1 LDIGYMKREAKRAK
15 SANKPK
21 RAYTIPIILL
31 VLSFGVL
38 AQAQQRDGGSNAAT
52 VSGRVTIGGKPAS
65 GVVVELFGQDGR
77 ERGQFAGETN
87 AEGRFN
93 IAGAKP
99 GSYAIRVHA
108 YVFVYGN
115 QSPNARNVE
124 RIVVGAG
131 ETVDD
136 ISIELIRG
144 GVVTGRVIDED
155 GRPVV
160 GSRVSLQQ
168 PPGEPSK
175 HTRSGSESHSDMG
188 ETDDRGVYR
197 IFGVPPGRYLAVVGK
212 SLDGNGSSYYVF
224 HPNTT
229 DQSKA
234 KVIEVSAGA
243 EKTEVNITV
252 VPPDETYAMSGR
264 LIDAANGKPVPGSY
278 VECQSLNGDNGGVI
292 RHSDEFR
299 TTGSDGAFRLAG
311 VRPGQYRL
319 FILPTSEDGI
329 EWYSEDLT
337 VEVASEDVS
346 GIELKA
352 HRGASVSGVVTVE
365 GANDPKL
372 FGPGADAYV
381 SIFSPKSEG
390 RSGESANCKIGLNG
404 GFRLTGLRPGEYQ
417 LRAWNVG
424 NPRKQLAIQRVEV
437 AGQSMSGAIELKEGQ
452 SISDARIVM
461 VYGEGVVRGRLNFQ
475 NGEPQKNICFY
486 VTTDRKGECADCQ
499 NRFHAQVSAG
509 GQYMLEGLPPGDYE
523 LTLRS
528 HLCGSGVHPG
538 IAPVKQ
544 AIHVANGAE
553 ARADFIVDLSKR
565 DQ

>member
-1 LDIGYMKREAKRAK
+1 MNRKAKKTKRAF
-15 SANKPK
+15 
-21 RAYTIPIILL
+21 TIPIILL
-31 VLSFGVL
+31 VLSFGAP

-65 GVVVELFGQDGR
+65 GVVVGLSGQGGF
-77 ERGQFAGETN
+77 ERRQFAGETD

-93 IAGAKP
+93 IVGAKP
-99 GSYAIRVHA
+99 GAYEIRVHA
-108 YVFVYGN
+108 YVFVSAN
-115 QSPNARNVE
+115 PPANTRNVE

-131 ETVDD
+131 DTIDD

-160 GSRVSLQQ
+160 GSHVSLQK
-168 PPGEPSK
+168 PPGDTSG
-175 HTRSGSESHSDMG
+175 HTRFGSESLSDMG

-197 IFGVPPGRYLAVVGK
+197 IFGVPPGRYLAMVSQHLDGGK
-212 SLDGNGSSYYVF
+212 SSYRIF

-252 VPPDETYAMSGR
+252 VPPEETYAASGR
-264 LIDAANGKPVPGSY
+264 LIDAANGKPVPGAY
-278 VECQSLNGDNGGVI
+278 INCWTLDGDSGRLSMMQNPYEV
-292 RHSDEFR
+292 R
-299 TTGSDGAFRLAG
+299 TTGRDGEFRLAG
-311 VRPGQYRL
+311 LRPGQYRL
-319 FILPTSEDGI
+319 SILPNGEDGI
-329 EWYSEDLT
+329 EWYSDDLT
-337 VEVASEDVS
+337 IEVAEEDMS

-390 RSGESANCKIGLNG
+390 RSGESANCKIGPNG
-404 GFRLTGLRPGEYQ
+404 GFRLNGLRPGEYQ
-417 LRAWNVG
+417 LRASNHG
-424 NPRKQLAIQRVEV
+424 NPMKQPAIKRVEV
-437 AGQSMSGAIELKEGQ
+437 AGQPLSGAIELKEGQ

-461 VYGEGVVRGRLNFQ
+461 VYGDGVVRGRLKFQ
-475 NGEPQKNICFY
+475 NGELPKNVCFY
-486 VTTDRKGECADCQ
+486 VTTDYKGECADCQ
-499 NRFHAQVSAG
+499 THFHSQVSVG
-509 GQYMLEGLPPGDYE
+509 GQYALEGMPPGEYE
-523 LTLRS
+523 LTLNS
-528 HLCGSGVHPG
+528 HFCGGGFQPG
-538 IAPVKQ
+538 IAPAAPLKQ
-544 AIHVANGAE
+544 VIHVANGVE
-553 ARADFIVDLSKR
+553 ARADFIVDLSKK